1 MKHLVLLILALLG
14 YSLGLPLLSEVNDN
28 EKATMGPLCSY
39 NGYWLNCSNFDTF
52 SQLSANFRNKTY
64 REQEL
69 LIIRPVQKLDMDGS
83 FDLTGYDMKYSS
95 LELANMNSFLF
106 APNPA
111 QNFNPK
117 SFYVKESNLDFRLG
131 NGNSISLNCNN
142 LTILSSPSILTYVRQ
157 TVIFYKVFIFY
168 SFILTRRVCIPR

>member
-1 MKHLVLLILALLG
+1 MNLNFLVSILTFSFLLG
-14 YSLGLPLLSEVNDN
+14 ELIGLPLLDIDTSERV
-28 EKATMGPLCSY
+28 GPLCSY

-52 SQLSANFRNKTY
+52 AQLSINFRNKTY

-69 LIIRPVQKLDMDGS
+69 LIIKPLQRLDMDES

-111 QNFNPK
+111 QNFNAK
-117 SFYVKESNLDFRLG
+117 SFYIKESNLVFLQ
-131 NGNSISLNCNN
+131 NGRSINLNCNN
-142 LTILSSPSILTYVRQ
+142 LTFSSPSIFKYIRQ
-157 TVIFYKVFIFY
+157 TVIIYKVVAFF
-168 SFILTRRVCIPR
+168 F